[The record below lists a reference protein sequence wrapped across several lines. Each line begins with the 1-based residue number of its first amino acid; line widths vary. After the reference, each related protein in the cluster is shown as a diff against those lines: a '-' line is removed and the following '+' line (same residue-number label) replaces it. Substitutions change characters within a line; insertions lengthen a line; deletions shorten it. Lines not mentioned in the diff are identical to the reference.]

1 MTKRS
6 LRSRMLASP
15 DVRREYDALAPEFD
29 VARELIA
36 ARTRAALSQA
46 ELARR
51 MGTTQSAVARLES
64 GRRLPSLTTLARYAE
79 ATGARAQVRL
89 VPVAKPRRRTARH

>member
-1 MTKRS
+1 
-6 LRSRMLASP
+6 
-15 DVRREYDALAPEFD
+15 
-29 VARELIA
+29 
-36 ARTRAALSQA
+36 
-46 ELARR
+46 

-89 VPVAKPRRRTARH
+89 VPVDKPRRRTARH